1 MDAALAADALQH
13 VKKLSP
19 SENVT
24 VVVPRITP
32 LDGTMLFFDSFT
44 LSILS
49 RIVLQVMEMVQVCC
63 FDVSTVVSSGSVG
76 VGLPSGTGSVWYLSF
91 PVEGLISCL
100 PPVVPE
106 DGVSALSAGVC

>member
-13 VKKLSP
+13 VK
-19 SENVT
+19 NA
-24 VVVPRITP
+24 
-32 LDGTMLFFDSFT
+32 
-44 LSILS
+44 ILS